1 MYCYLHEWTRKF
13 RPTYEHITYGVS
25 LTDIKEAFR
34 AKKSTRQNSFGYV
47 LCSDNKGDFFYRC
60 IISKWKN
67 T

>member
-34 AKKSTRQNSFGYV
+34 AKNPHARILSVTFYV
-47 LCSDNKGDFFYRC
+47 PIIKGIFF
-60 IISKWKN
+60 
-67 T
+67 TDV